1 MARENAK
8 DSAKAK
14 QLSAGRNLNRAAKL
28 VYSFHFCP
36 HCHKNYLV
44 YWLFFCCQLFFSDKQ
59 SSKRFTCTHNP
70 IFQPCH
76 LCHFQFRLPRHFGNV
91 WSCGFC
97 CRACSLCYSLPS
109 PLKFVSAPY
118 FSSSNT
124 YKFSIL
130 KLKYPRRSYRF
141 YKIQITVFCPQE
153 QKRCAFS

>member
-1 MARENAK
+1 MARENTK

-76 LCHFQFRLPRHFGNV
+76 WCHFRLPFWKRLIMRFLLQ
-91 WSCGFC
+91 SMLIMLLPPQSPELCF
-97 CRACSLCYSLPS
+97 RAILFIINTCTYHT
-109 PLKFVSAPY
+109 
-118 FSSSNT
+118 SSQ
-124 YKFSIL
+124 F
-130 KLKYPRRSYRF
+130 
-141 YKIQITVFCPQE
+141 
-153 QKRCAFS
+153 

>member
-1 MARENAK
+1 M
-8 DSAKAK
+8 
-14 QLSAGRNLNRAAKL
+14 SAGRNLNRAAKL

-76 LCHFQFRLPRHFGNV
+76 LCHFHFRLPRHFGNV
-91 WSCGFC
+91 WWCGFC

-118 FSSSNT
+118 FSSSTHTSSQFWNWNIHGAAT
-124 YKFSIL
+124 DFIKSRLLYFVLKNRKDAHSRRFVKFPI
-130 KLKYPRRSYRF
+130 
-141 YKIQITVFCPQE
+141 
-153 QKRCAFS
+153 FS